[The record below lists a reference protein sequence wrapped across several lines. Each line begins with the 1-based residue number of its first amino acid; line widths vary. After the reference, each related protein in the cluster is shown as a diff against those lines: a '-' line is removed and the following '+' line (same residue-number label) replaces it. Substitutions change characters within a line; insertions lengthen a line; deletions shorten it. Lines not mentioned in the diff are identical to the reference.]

1 MSNESVDV
9 QLARIDER
17 MKTIILGLEQDRIS
31 RKEQYETTE
40 QIRLTIQD
48 IQNRVGAV
56 EKGLADSAPTIE
68 EFITIKHKVAGAGVA
83 GRWLWVAAAAILG
96 FLFTM
101 RREIIEWL
109 AK

>member
-1 MSNESVDV
+1 MSESTEV

-17 MKTIILGLEQDRIS
+17 MRTIILGLEQDRVS
-31 RKEQYETTE
+31 RKEQYENMAE
-40 QIRLTIQD
+40 IKLTMQD
-48 IQNRVGAV
+48 IQTRVGAV